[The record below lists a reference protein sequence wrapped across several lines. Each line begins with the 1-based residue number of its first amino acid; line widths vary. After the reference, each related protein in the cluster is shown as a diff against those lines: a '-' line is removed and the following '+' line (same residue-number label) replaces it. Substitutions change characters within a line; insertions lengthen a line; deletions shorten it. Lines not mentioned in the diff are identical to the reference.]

1 MVCQPCNPKMNWL
14 PCPLGPLA
22 AIFRFDLVDNGTIF
36 RFDLVDNGTEGPSQ
50 LSSKEFVF
58 GILRRLGHCGTPEKT
73 NCQKI
78 QPPKI
83 DGFPSRR

>member
-22 AIFRFDLVDNGTIF
+22 AIFRFDLVDNGT
-36 RFDLVDNGTEGPSQ
+36 EGPSQ

-58 GILRRLGHCGTPEKT
+58 GILRRLGHLRGTPEKT